1 MSKAYPALKPQILDE
16 NTPLIDEK
24 GNTVAKVVDFW
35 KWAYSDLVG
44 NTERGAL
51 AEYIVAC
58 SMGVEKKERV
68 AWDKYDLL
76 SPEGIA
82 VEVKASGYIQT
93 WEQDKLSAI
102 SFGIQPTYGWDSV
115 TNEYAQVRQRQSDVY
130 VFCVH
135 KHIEQETINPLDT
148 SQWDFYVLATHVLN
162 EKVGEQKRISIS
174 ALQKL
179 GAEKCSYETLHNK
192 IVTVHRYQV

>member
-1 MSKAYPALKPQILDE
+1 MSRAYPALKPQILDE
-16 NTPLIDEK
+16 NTPLVGEN
-24 GNTVAKVVDFW
+24 GEQVSKVVDFW

-58 SMGVEKKERV
+58 AMGVEDKERI

-76 SPEGIA
+76 SSEGIA

-93 WEQDKLSAI
+93 WEQDRLSAI
-102 SFGIQPTYGWDSV
+102 SFGIQPTHGWDSE
-115 TNEYAQVRQRQSDVY
+115 TNVYAQEKQRQADVY

-135 KHIEQETINPLDT
+135 KHTEQETINPLDV
-148 SQWDFYVLATHVLN
+148 SQWDFYVMPTCVLN
-162 EKVGEQKRISIS
+162 EKVGGQKRISLS

-179 GAEKCSYETLHNK
+179 GAERCSYGLLYER
-192 IVTVHRYQV
+192 IRRYADF

>member
-1 MSKAYPALKPQILDE
+1 MSKSYPALKPQILDE
-16 NTPLIDEK
+16 NTPLVDEK
-24 GNTVAKVVDFW
+24 GNAVAKVVDFW

-58 SMGVEKKERV
+58 AMGVEKKERV
-68 AWDKYDLL
+68 AWDKYDLQ

-93 WEQDKLSAI
+93 WDQDKLSAI

-115 TNEYAQVRQRQSDVY
+115 TNEYAQERQRQSDVY

-135 KHIEQETINPLDT
+135 KHTDQETVNPLDI
-148 SQWDFYVLATHVLN
+148 SQWDFYVLATRVLN
-162 EKVGEQKRISIS
+162 EKVGEQKRISLS

-179 GAEKCSYETLHNK
+179 GAEKCSYETLYDK
-192 IVTVHRYQV
+192 IVQVC